1 MEQDG
6 REWPPAAGVAIVI
19 FGQRIVHRVAGF
31 SGFRAWNRKD
41 RIVEALTSISKS
53 TNYKT
58 TIAGAVS
65 AGAYAW
71 ANAGS
76 LDSRHLLVCVGMAVF
91 AFLSKDA

>member
-1 MEQDG
+1 ME
-6 REWPPAAGVAIVI
+6 
-19 FGQRIVHRVAGF
+19 
-31 SGFRAWNRKD
+31 N
-41 RIVEALTSISKS
+41 LTSMGKS

-65 AGAYAW
+65 AAAYAW

>member
-1 MEQDG
+1 
-6 REWPPAAGVAIVI
+6 
-19 FGQRIVHRVAGF
+19 
-31 SGFRAWNRKD
+31 
-41 RIVEALTSISKS
+41 VEAINSNYKIS
-53 TNYKT
+53 NYKT
-58 TIAGAVS
+58 TVAGALS

>member
-1 MEQDG
+1 
-6 REWPPAAGVAIVI
+6 
-19 FGQRIVHRVAGF
+19 
-31 SGFRAWNRKD
+31 
-41 RIVEALTSISKS
+41 VEALTSIGKS

-58 TIAGAVS
+58 TIAGALS

-71 ANAGS
+71 ANAGN

>member
-1 MEQDG
+1 M
-6 REWPPAAGVAIVI
+6 V
-19 FGQRIVHRVAGF
+19 
-31 SGFRAWNRKD
+31 K
-41 RIVEALTSISKS
+41 T

-58 TIAGAVS
+58 TIAGALS

-71 ANAGS
+71 ANAGN